1 MKSIPEAI
9 LIFALLVVIAF
20 MAVFAYDLF
29 ATKGTTI
36 SFKRVEKREFV
47 PPVEKVENKF
57 EIYSGVDL
65 WKNKVKIEFEPTQAD
80 FEALIKQQQKIL
92 STEPNNIDALYS
104 LGILYFMLEQH
115 SLANKYF
122 NTVIRLDQSHQSAKL
137 AQVYVYYYAGEK
149 KRAIDLLNNYIEKY
163 PDNVDYLNCQ
173 GVLYSLLGDKKEAR
187 DYFSR
192 AVQKQPTNQFAKQSL
207 ITLSK

>member
-36 SFKRVEKREFV
+36 SFKRVEKREFI
-47 PPVEKVENKF
+47 PPVQKVENKF

-65 WKNKVKIEFEPTQAD
+65 WKNKVKIDFEPAQTD
-80 FEALIKQQQKIL
+80 FESLIKQQQEIL
-92 STEPNNIDALYS
+92 SKEPNNIDALYS

-115 SLANKYF
+115 SQANKYF
-122 NTVIRLDQSHQSAKL
+122 NTVIGLDHSNQSAKL
-137 AQVYVYYYAGEK
+137 AQVYVHYYAGEK
-149 KRAIDLLNNYIEKY
+149 KRAIDLLNKY
-163 PDNVDYLNCQ
+163 TEQNPDNVDYLNCQ
-173 GVLYSLLGDKKEAR
+173 GVLYSLLGDKKQAR